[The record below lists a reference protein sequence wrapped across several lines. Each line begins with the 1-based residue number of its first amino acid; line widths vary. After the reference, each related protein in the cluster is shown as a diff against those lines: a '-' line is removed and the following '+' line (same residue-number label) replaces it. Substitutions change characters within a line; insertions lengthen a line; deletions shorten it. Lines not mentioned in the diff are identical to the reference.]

1 MSGCLIQHESLPHCA
16 EIRFMSALKLAES
29 DPWGMLRTLACNAL
43 ACTSSSAM
51 SMRLT
56 SAQELP
62 VLSGSPYTVRHKF
75 YAMVLT
81 LLGMRASLAKHAC
94 RARTGS
100 LPIGCARFESER
112 CQERCAATSRISQDA
127 IHHDD
132 NAGSGPCGPS
142 REARPQ
148 LSPRSPDDVNLCT
161 HGTDGPHLRHPLAD
175 PDDGPCKLWHQ
186 EKTDARG

>member
-1 MSGCLIQHESLPHCA
+1 MSGCLIQHEDLLPCA
-16 EIRFMSALKLAES
+16 KIRSMSAVKLAES
-29 DPWGMLRTLACNAL
+29 DPWGMLRTLACDAL

-56 SAQELP
+56 RAKELP
-62 VLSGSPYTVRHKF
+62 VLSESPYTGRHGL
-75 YAMVLT
+75 MLT

-100 LPIGCARFESER
+100 LPIGCTQFENER

-132 NAGSGPCGPS
+132 NAGSGPCGPC
-142 REARPQ
+142 RKARPQ
-148 LSPRSPDDVNLCT
+148 LSPRSPDDVNLYT
-161 HGTDGPHLRHPLAD
+161 HGTDGPRLRHPLAD
-175 PDDGPCKLWHQ
+175 PNDGPCKLWHQ